1 MACLEKGTMKK
12 FGMIGFGVVIGL
24 ALVLVGWRA
33 MDATY
38 SYQGSLINPPVPAT
52 DFTLTNQNGGTFR
65 LSDQRGKIVL
75 IFFGFTHCTDV
86 CPATLAN
93 FARVK
98 QMLGNQAQHVDF
110 VFITVDP
117 ERDSPEALRK
127 DLAKFD
133 PSFIGLT
140 GTRSELEKVWKAYGV
155 YQAKVDGGSA
165 GGYSVDHTSITYLI
179 DAQGNWRLTYPF
191 GIEAEKIVSDLQHL
205 IRG

>member
-1 MACLEKGTMKK
+1 MKK
-12 FGMIGFGVVIGL
+12 FGMIGIGVVIGL

-38 SYQGSLINPPVPAT
+38 TYQGSLINPPIPAT
-52 DFTLTNQNGGTFR
+52 DFTLTNQNGGAFR
-65 LSDQRGKIVL
+65 LSDQRGKVVL
-75 IFFGFTHCTDV
+75 IFFGYTHCTDV

-93 FARVK
+93 FARIK
-98 QMLGNQAQHVDF
+98 QILGNQAQRVEF

-127 DLAKFD
+127 DLANFD

-155 YQAKVDGGSA
+155 YQTKVYDGSA

-191 GIEAEKIVSDLQHL
+191 GIEAQKVVSDLQHL
-205 IRG
+205 IRE